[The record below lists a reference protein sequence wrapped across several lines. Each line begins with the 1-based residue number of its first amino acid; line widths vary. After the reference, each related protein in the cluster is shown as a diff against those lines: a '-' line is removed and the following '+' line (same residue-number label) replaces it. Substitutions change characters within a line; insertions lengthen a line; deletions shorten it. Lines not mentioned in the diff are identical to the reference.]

1 MSKTNLTTSLG
12 RCVREYSSTRS
23 SLVVIK
29 SLQAREII
37 DSRGNPTI
45 EVVCE
50 LLSGTKAVAA
60 VPSGASTGIHEALE
74 LRDGDKNRYNGLGV
88 LKAVKNVNDEIFNQ
102 IKDKE
107 FDQKSLDEAMIN
119 QDGTEN
125 KSRLGANAILGV
137 SLAFARACAKENKV
151 ELYEHLGNLGGNK
164 DFNLP
169 QPAFNIINGGKHADS
184 GLDIQ
189 EFMLIPRDFSSF
201 KEKVRAASEIISS
214 LRNILKGRG
223 YVVSVGDEG
232 GFAPQLGS
240 NEEALDLIVE
250 AIKDAGYTLDKV
262 KIGIDSAASSFY
274 KDGKYSLRIAGKE
287 KKMSS
292 DEMTDWYEK
301 LINEY
306 PIISIED
313 GLDEDDWDGFSNMTA
328 KLGDKI
334 TIVGD
339 DLTVTNVKRIQM
351 AIEKKAINSVL
362 IKVNQISTLTETIEA
377 IQLTKKQGW
386 IPFVSHRS
394 GETTDTFI
402 ADLAFGLACPY
413 IKSGS
418 LVRGERVCKYNRL
431 MEIEGKINL

>member
-1 MSKTNLTTSLG
+1 MSKITSLKA
-12 RCVREYSSTRS
+12 S
-23 SLVVIK
+23 
-29 SLQAREII
+29 EII

-50 LLSGTKAVAA
+50 LESGAKAVAA

-74 LRDGDKNRYNGLGV
+74 LRDGDKKRYNGLGV
-88 LKAVKNVNDEIFNQ
+88 LTAVKNVNDEIFNHV
-102 IKDKE
+102 KGKE
-107 FDQKSLDEAMIN
+107 FDQKSLDESVIKL
-119 QDGTEN
+119 DDTPN

-151 ELYEHLGNLGGNK
+151 ELYEHLGNLAVNK

-201 KEKVRAASEIISS
+201 KEKVRAASEIITF
-214 LRNILKGRG
+214 LRNILKEKGD
-223 YVVSVGDEG
+223 VISVGDEG

-240 NEEALDLIVE
+240 NEEALDLIVQ
-250 AIKDAGYTLDKV
+250 AIKDAGYSLDQV

-274 KDGKYSLRIAGKE
+274 KDGKYILRIAGKE

-292 DEMTDWYEK
+292 DEMIDWYEE
-301 LINEY
+301 LIKKY

-313 GLDEDDWDGFSNMTA
+313 GLAEDDFDGFAKLTA
-328 KLGDKI
+328 KLGDKV
-334 TIVGD
+334 TVVGD

-362 IKVNQISTLTETIEA
+362 IKVNQIGTLTETIEA

-402 ADLAFGLACPY
+402 ADLAVGLSCPF

-431 MEIEGKINL
+431 MEIEDKIIK